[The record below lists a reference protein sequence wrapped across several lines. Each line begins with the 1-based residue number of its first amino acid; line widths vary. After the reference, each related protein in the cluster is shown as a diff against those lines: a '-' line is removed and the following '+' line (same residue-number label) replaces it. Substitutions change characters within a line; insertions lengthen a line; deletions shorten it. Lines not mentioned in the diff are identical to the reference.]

1 MKKQLVEA
9 GDINAH
15 ISHDGTTFYADN
27 SMILTPGAKDA
38 LSNKGIVIV
47 HGSRP
52 EQEEAC
58 CSETPCTPEMEDLLI
73 AVGAMIKNEFGIN
86 DPETLKALTCQ
97 AVKTIRENI

>member
-9 GDINAH
+9 GDIAAH
-15 ISHDGTTFYADN
+15 LSQDGKTFYANN

-38 LSNKGIVIV
+38 LSNKGIAIV
-47 HGSRP
+47 CGEKP
-52 EQEEAC
+52 EHDEAC
-58 CSETPCTPEMEDLLI
+58 CCEAPAVAGGEELLI

-97 AVKTIRENI
+97 AVKTIRDNI